1 LTRHKHIEQ
10 NVTAKELFIH
20 EKKILAHNNRIWA
33 FFSLQRKKKCGI
45 FDVDKQLYDRFF
57 AKSNRLNYFRVVKQ
71 SLIIREIIMSTT
83 DNISNALVQNWED
96 KVILVVEDVDTN
108 KIFFDAALRK
118 TKAKIIWAKDGQ
130 EAVTMFKENVVDL
143 VLMDLQLPIMDGYTA
158 TRHIK
163 AINPNIPIIAQ
174 TAHVMSGE
182 REKCI
187 EAGCDDYLAKPIRLQ
202 ILMDTLSKF
211 LNK

>member
-1 LTRHKHIEQ
+1 
-10 NVTAKELFIH
+10 
-20 EKKILAHNNRIWA
+20 
-33 FFSLQRKKKCGI
+33 
-45 FDVDKQLYDRFF
+45 
-57 AKSNRLNYFRVVKQ
+57 
-71 SLIIREIIMSTT
+71 MSTN
-83 DNISNALVQNWED
+83 DNISNALIQNWEE

-118 TKAKIIWAKDGQ
+118 TKAVILWAKDGQ
-130 EAVTMFKENVVDL
+130 EAVDMFRENRVDL

-158 TRHIK
+158 TRKIK
-163 AINPNIPIIAQ
+163 EIDSTIPIIAQ

-182 REKCI
+182 REKCL

>member
-1 LTRHKHIEQ
+1 
-10 NVTAKELFIH
+10 
-20 EKKILAHNNRIWA
+20 
-33 FFSLQRKKKCGI
+33 
-45 FDVDKQLYDRFF
+45 
-57 AKSNRLNYFRVVKQ
+57 
-71 SLIIREIIMSTT
+71 MSE
-83 DNISNALVQNWED
+83 NISSSLNQNWGD

-118 TKAKIIWAKDGQ
+118 TNAKILWAKDGQ
-130 EAVTMFKENVVDL
+130 EAVVMYKDNDIDL

-158 TRHIK
+158 TREIK
-163 AINPNIPIIAQ
+163 KIDSEVPIIAQ

-182 REKCI
+182 REKCL

-202 ILMDTLSKF
+202 ILMETLSKY

>member
-1 LTRHKHIEQ
+1 
-10 NVTAKELFIH
+10 
-20 EKKILAHNNRIWA
+20 
-33 FFSLQRKKKCGI
+33 
-45 FDVDKQLYDRFF
+45 
-57 AKSNRLNYFRVVKQ
+57 
-71 SLIIREIIMSTT
+71 MSTS
-83 DNISNALVQNWED
+83 DNLSSSLVQNWDD

-163 AINPNIPIIAQ
+163 SINPSIPVIAQ

-182 REKCI
+182 REKCL

>member
-1 LTRHKHIEQ
+1 
-10 NVTAKELFIH
+10 
-20 EKKILAHNNRIWA
+20 
-33 FFSLQRKKKCGI
+33 
-45 FDVDKQLYDRFF
+45 
-57 AKSNRLNYFRVVKQ
+57 
-71 SLIIREIIMSTT
+71 MSTT
-83 DNISNALVQNWED
+83 DNISNALIQNWEN

-130 EAVTMFKENVVDL
+130 EAVNMFRDNVVDL

-158 TRHIK
+158 TRQIK
-163 AINPNIPIIAQ
+163 QINASIPVIAQ

-182 REKCI
+182 REKCL

>member
-1 LTRHKHIEQ
+1 MSVSDSI
-10 NVTAKELFIH
+10 
-20 EKKILAHNNRIWA
+20 NN
-33 FFSLQRKKKCGI
+33 
-45 FDVDKQLYDRFF
+45 
-57 AKSNRLNYFRVVKQ
+57 
-71 SLIIREIIMSTT
+71 SLIQ
-83 DNISNALVQNWED
+83 DWAD

-118 TKAKIIWAKDGQ
+118 TNAKILWAKDGK
-130 EAVTMFKENVVDL
+130 EAIELFKANEIDL

-158 TRHIK
+158 TREIK
-163 AINPNIPIIAQ
+163 AINKAIPVIAQ

-182 REKCI
+182 REKCM

-202 ILMDTLSKF
+202 ILMDTLSKY

>member
-1 LTRHKHIEQ
+1 MDNKET
-10 NVTAKELFIH
+10 TAILDS
-20 EKKILAHNNRIWA
+20 EKDINPPIKQISVSDSINN
-33 FFSLQRKKKCGI
+33 S
-45 FDVDKQLYDRFF
+45 
-57 AKSNRLNYFRVVKQ
+57 
-71 SLIIREIIMSTT
+71 
-83 DNISNALVQNWED
+83 LVQDWAD

-118 TKAKIIWAKDGQ
+118 TNAKILWAKDGK
-130 EAVTMFKENVVDL
+130 EAIELFKANVIDL

-158 TRHIK
+158 TREIK
-163 AINPNIPIIAQ
+163 AINKEIPIIAQ

-182 REKCI
+182 REKCM

-202 ILMDTLSKF
+202 ILMDTLSKY

>member
-1 LTRHKHIEQ
+1 
-10 NVTAKELFIH
+10 
-20 EKKILAHNNRIWA
+20 
-33 FFSLQRKKKCGI
+33 
-45 FDVDKQLYDRFF
+45 
-57 AKSNRLNYFRVVKQ
+57 
-71 SLIIREIIMSTT
+71 MSE
-83 DNISNALVQNWED
+83 NISSSLNQNWGD

-118 TKAKIIWAKDGQ
+118 TNAKILWAKDGQ
-130 EAVTMFKENVVDL
+130 EAIDMYKENNIDL

-158 TRHIK
+158 TKEIK
-163 AINPNIPIIAQ
+163 KLDKNVPIIAQ

-182 REKCI
+182 REKCL

-202 ILMDTLSKF
+202 ILMETLSKY